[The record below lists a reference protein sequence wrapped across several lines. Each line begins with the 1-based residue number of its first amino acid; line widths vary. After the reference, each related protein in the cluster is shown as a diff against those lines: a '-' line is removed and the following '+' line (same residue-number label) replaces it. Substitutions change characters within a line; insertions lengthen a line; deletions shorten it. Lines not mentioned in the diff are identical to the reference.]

1 MINSFRGRWCFLSNF
16 HPCKIT
22 YQGITYPSVE
32 HYYVAMKVKN
42 DQQINGRYV
51 TAADCREW
59 IAKLDSPGLAK
70 KIGQTLKVRSDW
82 DLVKISTMEWGVREK
97 FSDINLREQLLQT
110 GDEEIIEGNTWHDSF
125 WGQCSCPKCGGK
137 GENYLGK
144 ILMKIRNEI
153 KTSTF
158 KTDLL

>member
-16 HPCKIT
+16 HPCEIT
-22 YQGITYPSVE
+22 YQGIKYPSVE
-32 HYYVAMKVKN
+32 HYYVSMKVKN
-42 DQQINGRYV
+42 DQQINGRYF

-59 IAKLDSPGLAK
+59 ISKLDSPGLAK

-82 DLVKISTMEWGVREK
+82 DVVKLSIMEWGVREK
-97 FSDINLREQLLQT
+97 FSDESLREQLLQT
-110 GDEEIIEGNTWHDSF
+110 GDEEIIEGNTWHDTY
-125 WGQCSCPKCGGK
+125 WGQCTCPKCGGK

-158 KTDLL
+158 NIDLL